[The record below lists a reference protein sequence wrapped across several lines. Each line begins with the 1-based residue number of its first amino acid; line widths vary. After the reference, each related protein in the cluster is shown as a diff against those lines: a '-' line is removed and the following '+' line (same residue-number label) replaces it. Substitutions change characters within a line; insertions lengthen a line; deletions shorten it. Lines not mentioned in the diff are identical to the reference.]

1 MRISDWSSDVCS
13 SDLKIVQ
20 TMKQAARAIVLMT
33 SAALR
38 DLASGDLGAVIDYAS
53 QDRKE
58 PVRFIS
64 KCRGVGCQTIKQAW
78 NRNGQQALIRIN
90 RQEDESE
97 RNPTLILRDR
107 KSTRLNSSH

>member
-1 MRISDWSSDVCS
+1 MIRRPPRSTRTDTLFPYTTLFRS
-13 SDLKIVQ
+13 
-20 TMKQAARAIVLMT
+20 
-33 SAALR
+33 
-38 DLASGDLGAVIDYAS
+38 IDYAS

-97 RNPTLILRDR
+97 RSPTLILRCQR
-107 KSTRLNSSH
+107 SEERRGGKEWVSTCRFRWSPIH